1 MQALTKIRCFNE
13 SKVNHLKQTKF
24 SYVISNLFYY
34 SVTAENI
41 VKVLET
47 AIADWEIPKRL
58 GTIMVTDNASN
69 MVKGLN
75 LSVAD
80 LYTCCIH
87 TLQLAIGSFFFNI
100 SQLISICHL
109 R

>member
-1 MQALTKIRCFNE
+1 MLDDLGLLTYD
-13 SKVNHLKQTKF
+13 L
-24 SYVISNLFYY
+24 
-34 SVTAENI
+34 
-41 VKVLET
+41 VKYCV
-47 AIADWEIPKRL
+47 A
-58 GTIMVTDNASN
+58 DNASN

>member
-1 MQALTKIRCFNE
+1 MTDKLDLAE
-13 SKVNHLKQTKF
+13 SL
-24 SYVISNLFYY
+24 
-34 SVTAENI
+34 
-41 VKVLET
+41 
-47 AIADWEIPKRL
+47 PKW
-58 GTIMVTDNASN
+58 GVADNASN